1 MISVTAKIGVPFS
14 KETSSE
20 KRNRTAT
27 LIAEYR
33 QAGKIVGDF
42 ILVDDNTIE
51 IRFVDVPS
59 AETFTE
65 AIINLYEE
73 YSDTVEIQEIKI
85 V

>member
-14 KETSSE
+14 KETSTE
-20 KRNRTAT
+20 KKNSRVA
-27 LIAEYR
+27 LLAEYK

-51 IRFVDVPS
+51 IRFTDVPS
-59 AETFTE
+59 AESFTE
-65 AIINLYEE
+65 AILNLYGQ

>member
-20 KRNRTAT
+20 KQNSIAA
-27 LIAEYR
+27 LIAEYK
-33 QAGKIVGDF
+33 QTGKIVGDF

-51 IRFVDVPS
+51 IRFIDVPS
-59 AETFTE
+59 AENFTE
-65 AIINLYEE
+65 AVINLYEQ
-73 YSDTVEIQEIKI
+73 YSDTIEIQEIKI

>member
-20 KRNRTAT
+20 KQNSIAA
-27 LIAEYR
+27 LIAEYK
-33 QAGKIVGDF
+33 QTGKIVGDF

-51 IRFVDVPS
+51 IRFIDVAS
-59 AETFTE
+59 AENFTE
-65 AIINLYEE
+65 AVINLYEQ
-73 YSDTVEIQEIKI
+73 YSDTIEIQEIKI